1 MEKNHL
7 INYRFFLKT
16 KNFEKRKFE
25 INPKNIPNRLAKKI
39 VSSSIMKIFIVMKFE
54 LMNILLN
61 NSAVKY

>member
-1 MEKNHL
+1 M
-7 INYRFFLKT
+7 
-16 KNFEKRKFE
+16 NFEKRKFE

-39 VSSSIMKIFIVMKFE
+39 VSTSIMRIFIVMKFE